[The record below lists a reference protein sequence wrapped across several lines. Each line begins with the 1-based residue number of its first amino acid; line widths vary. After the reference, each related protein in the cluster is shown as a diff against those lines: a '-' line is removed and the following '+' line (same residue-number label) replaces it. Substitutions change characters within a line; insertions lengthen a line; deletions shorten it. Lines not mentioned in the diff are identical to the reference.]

1 MTSVR
6 SNDEIRTS
14 VRHAYAAAVETA
26 SDVGGLSAS
35 ASTSCCPAPGA
46 SAPTDGRVLGYGEDE
61 LAAVPE
67 GSNLGL
73 GCGNPT
79 ALAELAEGETVL
91 DPASV

>member
-1 MTSVR
+1 MIIIMTTTR
-6 SNDEIRTS
+6 SNDEIRIS
-14 VRHAYAAAVETA
+14 VRDAYAAVAVSA
-26 SDVGGLSAS
+26 GGGFGPSTG
-35 ASTSCCPAPGA
+35 TSCCPAPSD

-79 ALAELAEGETVL
+79 ALAELAEGEVVL
-91 DPASV
+91 DLG